1 MNSVRWRLA
10 LAAFCIT
17 VVALFGAT
25 PGRENPVPVRM
36 VEPDYP
42 IELRRQGV
50 SGIVMVKCTVD
61 DQGNVAETSVAKT
74 SNEAFDKSALAAVKK
89 WKFKP
94 ARQDGNPISVQ
105 VTIPIKFV
113 AQES

>member
-10 LAAFCIT
+10 LAVFC
-17 VVALFGAT
+17 LFSISLFAAA
-25 PGRENPVPVRM
+25 GRENPIPVRT
-36 VEPDYP
+36 VPPEYP
-42 IELRRQGV
+42 VDLRRQGV
-50 SGIVMVKCTVD
+50 SGLVMVKCTVD
-61 DQGNVAETSVAKT
+61 DQGNVAETSVSKS
-74 SNEAFDKSALAAVKK
+74 SNEAFDKYALEAVKK